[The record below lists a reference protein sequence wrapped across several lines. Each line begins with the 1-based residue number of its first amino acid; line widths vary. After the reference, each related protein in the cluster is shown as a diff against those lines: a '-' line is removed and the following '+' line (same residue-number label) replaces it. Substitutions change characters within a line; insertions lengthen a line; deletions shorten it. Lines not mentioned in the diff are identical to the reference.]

1 MVYRRS
7 KTNIR
12 KPRRS
17 VRRRRAPA
25 RRSTY
30 TRRRTRTRQKPCVC
44 PAELTPSAKFALA
57 QIDPF
62 EPSCLGAKI
71 PDSNTVPSISNT
83 DVDQVNFLPPATA
96 GHLTA
101 AAFAPNYASAF
112 QTATSG
118 VGSVTWSSGNWGTR
132 RNGATVVA
140 SIEAIRPVAH
150 AVRISCPLA
159 PTSTTGFVHIGLAF
173 ESRASSLASTNSPDL
188 PKTVDQMMGLA
199 HYKRFT
205 LASLTQSPITIIN
218 KWMDDTGFRYDDPR
232 SGPTLLTTPADPSV
246 GLQMQSTLNFYQSW
260 GFIVVMVDGQTS
272 TSATPLS
279 AEHLLIT
286 ECLPKKEGFLIGNQ
300 AAPNSPGTLS
310 AVSTMSSHGDFAH
323 TEAGQE
329 SYIAASLANLAQ
341 GAQIAGAQVYNNVA
355 VPLLQRVGGAAV
367 NTAAQMAYNAVFGT
381 GGVPGVNANPGRLA
395 LSRG

>member
-30 TRRRTRTRQKPCVC
+30 TRRRTRPRQKPCVC
-44 PAELTPSAKFALA
+44 PSELTPSAKFALA

-83 DVDQVNFLPPATA
+83 DVDQVSFLAPTTA

-101 AAFAPNYASAF
+101 AAFAPNYSSGY
-112 QTATSG
+112 QTAASG
-118 VGSVTWSSGNWGTR
+118 AGSVTWFSGNWGTR
-132 RNGATVVA
+132 RNYSQIVS

-150 AVRISCPLA
+150 AVRLSCPLA
-159 PTSTTGFVHIGLAF
+159 PTTTTGFVHIGLAF
-173 ESRASSLASTNSPDL
+173 ESRLSSQASTNAPDL
-188 PKTVDQMMGLA
+188 PRTVDQMMGLA

-232 SGPTLLTTPADPSV
+232 SSPTVITTGADPTLAV
-246 GLQMQSTLNFYQSW
+246 QLQKELNFYQSW

-272 TSATPLS
+272 TTATPLS

-286 ECLPKKEGFLIGNQ
+286 ECIPRKEGFLVGNQ

-310 AVSTMSSHGDFAH
+310 AVSSMSGSGDFAH

-329 SYIAASLANLAQ
+329 SYIAKSLSDLAQ

-355 VPLLQRVGGAAV
+355 APLLQRVGSAMV
-367 NTAAQMAYNAVFGT
+367 NTAATMAYNTIAGM
-381 GGVPGVNANPGRLA
+381 GGLPGVNANAGRLA
-395 LSRG
+395 LT